1 MTGLLLPV
9 RAKGQ
14 KTRLEPVQGN
24 SIPTFGH
31 TFIGVQGG
39 NSYSVSGDRIWNH
52 LQRL

>member
-14 KTRLEPVQGN
+14 RTRLEPVQGN

-39 NSYSVSGDRIWNH
+39 NSYSVSGDRTWIH
-52 LQRL
+52 LQHL